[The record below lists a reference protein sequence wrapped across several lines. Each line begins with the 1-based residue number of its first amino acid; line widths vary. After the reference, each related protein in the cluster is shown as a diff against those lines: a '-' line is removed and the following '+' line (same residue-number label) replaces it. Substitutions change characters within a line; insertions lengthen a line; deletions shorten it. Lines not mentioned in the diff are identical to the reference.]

1 MNKKYFIVKFLIFV
15 LLFTLPKH
23 AFSTGAC
30 CVIGKGAANKFAIS
44 FAWSMAKNHEN
55 LGNEVYEL
63 SQYAM
68 ITKFNYPLFQNFV
81 VQAQAG
87 IPVQTS
93 LEHHEGHKFTGNSG
107 FNFGIS
113 AGYVLPGIMDNLEL
127 FLSAGYSFAK
137 GYLDKENETIF
148 AQEMNVSEF
157 QAVLIGEYKV
167 ISDLYLN
174 VGVRLYG
181 SKIDLKN
188 NLATKSGSHLGSLG
202 YLFGLRYSFVES
214 FDLSIE
220 SGFGHTNL
228 GSVGLMYYL

>member
-1 MNKKYFIVKFLIFV
+1 MKLKNFV
-15 LLFTLPKH
+15 LRITILILITIFPNY

-30 CVIGKGAANKFAIS
+30 CVIGKGAANKFALSLAVS
-44 FAWSMAKNHEN
+44 FAKNHEN
-55 LGNEVYEL
+55 LNNEVYNL
-63 SQYAM
+63 SQYAA
-68 ITKFNYPLFQNFV
+68 IVKFNYPLFQNFV

-93 LEHHEGHKFTGNSG
+93 LEHHERHKFTGNSG

-127 FLSAGYSFAK
+127 FLSAGYSITK
-137 GYLDKENETIF
+137 SYLNNENEKVFT
-148 AQEMNVSEF
+148 QYMDVSEF

-174 VGVRLYG
+174 AGVRLYG

-188 NLATKSGSHLGSLG
+188 NLTTKRGSHLGSLG
-202 YLFGLRYSFVES
+202 YLIGLRFSFTND

-228 GSVGLMYYL
+228 GSIGLMYYL

>member
-1 MNKKYFIVKFLIFV
+1 MNKKYFIVKFIIFV
-15 LLFTLPKH
+15 LLITLPKH

-44 FAWSMAKNHEN
+44 LAVSMAQNHEN
-55 LGNEVYEL
+55 LDNEVYNL

-68 ITKFNYPLFQNFV
+68 IGKFNYPLFQNFV
-81 VQAQAG
+81 LQAQAG

-93 LEHHEGHKFTGNSG
+93 LEHHQGQEFSGNSG
-107 FNFGIS
+107 FNLGIS
-113 AGYVLPGIMDNLEL
+113 AGYVLPNVVDDLEF
-127 FLSAGYSFAK
+127 FLLAGYSFAK
-137 GYLDKENETIF
+137 SYLNKENENEF
-148 AQEMNVSEF
+148 KQDMDVSEF

-167 ISDLYLN
+167 NSDLYLIA
-174 VGVRLYG
+174 GVRLYG

-188 NLATKSGSHLGSLG
+188 NLATKRGSHLGSLG
-202 YLFGLRYSFVES
+202 YLIGLRFSFTDN